1 MIRDK
6 IKNHLIGLNP
16 EFRYRGEEQTR
27 VEAFSDAVFAL
38 ALTMLLISTKPTRDF
53 NELLDF
59 TTELVPFGLCL
70 TAIITIWHEHFVFF
84 LRYGFR
90 NPRIVMM
97 NSILLFIVL
106 FYVYPL
112 KFLAT
117 LLFYLFWYA
126 VTGTT
131 QVALQVNKMMDG
143 GNVATLMVIYGLGL
157 AAISFM
163 FCMMYRYALKRAGE
177 LDLNAIEIF
186 ETRVSLVKN
195 ILMGSIPLLS
205 VFLALIF
212 YFNQSL
218 SGTISGFTY
227 FLYMPVMML
236 YGRSVDRRRKRLILD
251 QSKETTE
258 AAVTSTGD

>member
-1 MIRDK
+1 MIREK

-16 EFRYRGEEQTR
+16 GFRFRGEEPTR

-59 TTELVPFGLCL
+59 TSELIPFGLCI
-70 TAIITIWHEHFVFF
+70 TAIITIWHEHFIFF

-90 NPRIVMM
+90 NPRVIVM
-97 NSILLFIVL
+97 NGILLFIVL

-117 LLFYLFWYA
+117 LLVHLFWYLIA
-126 VTGTT
+126 HQSSTAS
-131 QVALQVNKMMDG
+131 QINQMMDG

-157 AAISFM
+157 AAISLM
-163 FCMMYRYALKRAGE
+163 FCLMYRYALRQKNQLGLSALE
-177 LDLNAIEIF
+177 VF
-186 ETRVSLVKN
+186 ETRVSLTKN

-205 VFLALIF
+205 VCLALIF
-212 YFNQSL
+212 SSNQSL
-218 SGTISGFTY
+218 SGSISGFTY
-227 FLYMPVMML
+227 FLYMPTMMI
-236 YGRSVDRRRKRLILD
+236 YGRRMGRRRKKIL
-251 QSKETTE
+251 QEET
-258 AAVTSTGD
+258 ATG

>member
-1 MIRDK
+1 MIRDT

-16 EFRYRGEEQTR
+16 DFRYRGEEQTR

-70 TAIITIWHEHFVFF
+70 SAIITIWHEHFIFF

-90 NPRIVMM
+90 NPRIIVM

-117 LLFYLFWYA
+117 LLFYLFWFA
-126 VTGTT
+126 ITGSSQVAT
-131 QVALQVNKMMDG
+131 QVNRMMDG

-157 AAISFM
+157 ATISFM
-163 FCMMYRYALKRAGE
+163 FCMMYRYALKRARD
-177 LDLNAIEIF
+177 LDLNEVEIF

-195 ILMGSIPLLS
+195 ILMGGIPFLS
-205 VFLALIF
+205 ACLALIF

-227 FLYMPVMML
+227 FLYMPVMTI
-236 YGRSVDRRRKRLILD
+236 YGRRTDRQRKKLL
-251 QSKETTE
+251 QKEK
-258 AAVTSTGD
+258 ASG